1 MAEKVPEEVRMIQLE
16 YGSYMF
22 DRFEGGEIAPRV
34 DLETL
39 EPLFNYPVK
48 EDEEPSR
55 QRSR

>member
-1 MAEKVPEEVRMIQLE
+1 MIQLE